1 MSQPEQ
7 IKNRKSWQLTW
18 LKGLWRR
25 RETLPRT
32 LTRRVYKALSKQGH
46 VPSDAFACDFYGLR
60 YHGRFDNNIDS
71 AIYFYGAFEKPLLG
85 FMREALQAIAGDR
98 GTFVDIGANVGQH
111 SLGLSGVAAQVIAF
125 EPWQTVRERLEH
137 HIKLNQLGNI
147 QVVDVGLSDH
157 NGSEVFFA
165 PSGVNAGIGS
175 FDPDSQSKGNQ
186 AAGELKLVRG
196 DDYFSEQPPEHIHL
210 IKMDV
215 EGFEKPALEGL
226 KNTLLRY
233 RPLLVC
239 ELSYGKRLSFQSIE
253 ELKACL
259 PDNYELLCFNKR
271 RADGSKRQRANA
283 RARLTGDYDL
293 VAYAGPLE
301 SGQDDVIACPREYLQ
316 TIPMSHKS

>member
-1 MSQPEQ
+1 MSQSDPAKARQ
-7 IKNRKSWQLTW
+7 GWQLNW
-18 LKGLWRR
+18 LKSLWRS
-25 RETLPRT
+25 REQLPRV
-32 LTRRVYKALSKQGH
+32 LARRVHKSLSRQGH
-46 VPSDAFACDFYGLR
+46 VPSDAFECDFYGLK

-85 FMREALQAIAGDR
+85 FMREALRAIAADR

-125 EPWQTVRERLEH
+125 EPWQPVRDRLVY
-137 HIKLNQLGNI
+137 HIKLNKLVNI
-147 QVVDVGLSDH
+147 QVVDAGLSDH
-157 NGSEVFFA
+157 NGNEVFFA

-196 DDYFSEQPPEHIHL
+196 DDYFAEHAPEHLHL

-226 KNTLLRY
+226 KNTLARY

-239 ELSYGKRLSFQSIE
+239 ELTYGKRLSFQSIQ

-259 PDNYELLCFNKR
+259 PENYELLCFNKR

-293 VAYAGPLE
+293 VAYAGPLK
-301 SGQDDVIACPREYLQ
+301 SGQDDVVACPREYLQ
-316 TIPMSHKS
+316 TIPMSHRS